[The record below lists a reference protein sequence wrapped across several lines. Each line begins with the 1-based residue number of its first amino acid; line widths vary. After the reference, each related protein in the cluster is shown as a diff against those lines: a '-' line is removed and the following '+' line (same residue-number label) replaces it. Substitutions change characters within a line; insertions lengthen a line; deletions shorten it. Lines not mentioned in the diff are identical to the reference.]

1 MRFLGKT
8 TFVISTL
15 NQEKII
21 TQLSK
26 KYNLYEI
33 NRKDKK
39 TTKLSCD
46 FYKSKSIE
54 KELLSLGVD
63 IEEKR
68 HSGICFWLLKAA
80 KNYAFIAAIFASL
93 IFLFF
98 SNQYILRYE
107 ITGTEI
113 ISQNEVVQF
122 LKNNETNKK
131 FQIEEKK
138 IEKDLIENFEQISLV
153 SCVIKG
159 QTLIVNIK
167 EKLHP
172 NSIFGDF
179 LPIIA
184 DENCKIIDIKLV
196 SGTANIKVGDYVM
209 KGQVLIEPFF
219 VDENGNM
226 KKVEAKAS
234 IIAQVYNEGSV
245 CHYDE
250 YIETYRTGKTIV
262 TNQLKLFG
270 LPIYSNGKKIDFEKY
285 EVEIGNVDLSK
296 NMIMPFKLYKNV
308 YYELKERLVKSN
320 FEEVEQQYVE
330 KARKKAFENC
340 NDCDKII
347 EEYYT
352 TKSMAGVT
360 VVSYCVITE
369 KNIGVYNDC

>member
-1 MRFLGKT
+1 MRFFGKT

-26 KYNLYEI
+26 KYTLYEI
-33 NRKDKK
+33 DRKDKK
-39 TTKLSCD
+39 TTKFSCD

-54 KELLSLGVD
+54 KDLVSLGVE
-63 IEEKR
+63 IQGKK
-68 HSGICFWLLKAA
+68 HSGVCFWLLKMA
-80 KNYAFIAAIFASL
+80 KNYAIISAVFASL
-93 IFLFF
+93 IFTFF

-107 ITGTEI
+107 ITGTETIAKNEI
-113 ISQNEVVQF
+113 IQF
-122 LKNNETNKK
+122 LKNSETNKK
-131 FQIEEKK
+131 LLIEESK
-138 IEKDLIENFEQISLV
+138 IERDLIENFEQISLV
-153 SCVIKG
+153 SCTIKG

-184 DENCKIIDIKLV
+184 DENCKIVDIYLV
-196 SGTANIKVGDYVM
+196 SGTANVKTGDYVK
-209 KGQVLIEPFF
+209 KGDVLIEPYF
-219 VDENGNM
+219 VDENGE
-226 KKVEAKAS
+226 KRKVEAKAT
-234 IIAQVYNEGSV
+234 ITAQVYNEGSS

-250 YIETYRTGKTIV
+250 YVETYRTGKTIV
-262 TNQLKLFG
+262 TNELKLFG
-270 LPIYSNGKKIDFEKY
+270 LSIYSNNNKVDFEKFDV
-285 EVEIGNVDLSK
+285 EVGNVDLSK

-308 YYELKERLVKSN
+308 YYELKDRLVKSS
-320 FEEVEQQYVE
+320 FKEVEKQYVE

-352 TKSMAGVT
+352 TKEMAGVT

-369 KNIGVYNDC
+369 KEIGVYDDC

>member
-1 MRFLGKT
+1 MRFFGKT

-26 KYNLYEI
+26 KYTLYEI
-33 NRKDKK
+33 DRKDKK
-39 TTKLSCD
+39 TTKFSCD

-54 KELLSLGVD
+54 KDLVSLGVE
-63 IEEKR
+63 IQGKK
-68 HSGICFWLLKAA
+68 HSGVFFWLLKTA
-80 KNYAFIAAIFASL
+80 KNYALISAVFASL
-93 IFLFF
+93 IFTFF

-107 ITGTEI
+107 ITGTETIAKNEI
-113 ISQNEVVQF
+113 IQF
-122 LKNNETNKK
+122 LKNSETNKK
-131 FQIEEKK
+131 LLIEESK
-138 IEKDLIENFEQISLV
+138 IERDLIENFEQISLV
-153 SCVIKG
+153 SCTIKG

-184 DENCKIIDIKLV
+184 DENCKIVDIYLV
-196 SGTANIKVGDYVM
+196 SGTANVKTGDYVK
-209 KGQVLIEPFF
+209 KGDVLIEPYF
-219 VDENGNM
+219 VDENGEKRN
-226 KKVEAKAS
+226 VEAKAS
-234 IIAQVYNEGSV
+234 IKAQVYNEGSS

-262 TNQLKLFG
+262 TNELKLFG
-270 LPIYSNGKKIDFEKY
+270 LSIYSNNNKVDFEKFDV
-285 EVEIGNVDLSK
+285 EVGNVDLSK

-308 YYELKERLVKSN
+308 YYELKDRLVKSS
-320 FEEVEQQYVE
+320 FKEVEKQYVE

-352 TKSMAGVT
+352 TKEMAGVT

-369 KNIGVYNDC
+369 KEIGVYDDC